1 VKRLVDGSEQR
12 FPCELVRATLSE
24 AVLLYRVRRS
34 RGGLPAPLLSYGF
47 YWPRRPYLCY
57 RFVRP
62 SDGVEV
68 ALRYDVVGRVE
79 LDAAPPGG
87 GPAELRFDDLL
98 LDLWVYP
105 GAGQRGADERRW
117 EDEEELREAIAAGL
131 LTPAEVARVELARTT
146 LTHVRQ
152 RSAALEGIPRAFRST

>member
-1 VKRLVDGSEQR
+1 MKRLVDGSEQR